1 MEEFDEYKTQVQIE
15 QMIHEDVASHFQRT
29 LKTIVANRTEIK
41 ALEATIKQHQATEE
55 DFELEREAHKEK
67 VAKLEERVQDEIKKR
82 FIQQL
87 GGSDNDAK
95 TTMDSK
101 SEMDKVYEPAEL
113 NEEYTFQNYNTDE
126 MSEEQKVYF
135 YRRFSSG
142 EMLAN
147 NIIDLLL
154 ERVFTRNQKKAKK
167 KKDAPFASDLS
178 GDNDDALDVD
188 VGDDGDTVDMDL
200 DIGLNDDSLQ
210 EGSRA
215 SDLI

>member
-1 MEEFDEYKTQVQIE
+1 
-15 QMIHEDVASHFQRT
+15 
-29 LKTIVANRTEIK
+29 
-41 ALEATIKQHQATEE
+41 
-55 DFELEREAHKEK
+55 
-67 VAKLEERVQDEIKKR
+67 
-82 FIQQL
+82 
-87 GGSDNDAK
+87 
-95 TTMDSK
+95 
-101 SEMDKVYEPAEL
+101 
-113 NEEYTFQNYNTDE
+113 
-126 MSEEQKVYF
+126 VYF

-188 VGDDGDTVDMDL
+188 VGDDGDTMDMDL

>member
-1 MEEFDEYKTQVQIE
+1 
-15 QMIHEDVASHFQRT
+15 MIHEDVASHFQRT

-126 MSEEQKVYF
+126 MSEE
-135 YRRFSSG
+135 
-142 EMLAN
+142 
-147 NIIDLLL
+147 
-154 ERVFTRNQKKAKK
+154 
-167 KKDAPFASDLS
+167 
-178 GDNDDALDVD
+178 
-188 VGDDGDTVDMDL
+188 
-200 DIGLNDDSLQ
+200 
-210 EGSRA
+210 
-215 SDLI
+215 